1 MFHSERMPLIFLILS
16 LLFQEVK
23 LLESYYVGRITT
35 PEDVHVLSPES
46 VNMLLSVQAAIT
58 KLQRLGGLNN
68 KHLLLMVLKNGSP
81 TSGWQDGWVLAKA
94 LFQVTDCQLVIH
106 MVEGGLESS
115 VGVSSLKALTQL

>member
-35 PEDVHVLSPES
+35 PKDVHVLSPES

-58 KLQRLGGLNN
+58 EIQRLGGLNN
-68 KHLLLMVLKNGSP
+68 KHLLLMVLKNGSL

-106 MVEGGLESS
+106 IVEGGLESS
-115 VGVSSLKALTQL
+115 VGCLL